1 MANFPCA
8 KKEFEGTKIDGVH
21 AAGPGEPARLTRKLR
36 AADRARYSTLRT
48 MLRLPLA
55 DRECILHAA
64 IAYLRARDGPGG
76 RVPRGPPVPARRSSR
91 IISSPFV

>member
-1 MANFPCA
+1 MVCTPR
-8 KKEFEGTKIDGVH
+8 DRVSH
-21 AAGPGEPARLTRKLR
+21 ARLTRKLR

-64 IAYLRARDGPGG
+64 IAYLRAPTDREG
-76 RVPRGPPVPARRSSR
+76 VSR
-91 IISSPFV
+91 AVLQYLLDEAAE